1 MLNFDSLKADITLN
15 HTSKLIIIIMII
27 IMILLIEKE
36 AYYSRNTMSL

>member
-15 HTSKLIIIIMII
+15 HTSKLIIIIMI
-27 IMILLIEKE
+27 LLIEKE